1 MSAPV
6 PRPSGPFVA
15 PGSVRIFDTT
25 LRDGEQA
32 PGAGLT
38 AAEKLEVARQ
48 LARLKVDVIEAGF
61 PAASPGDFEAVRRIA
76 EETPQDIAVA
86 ALARCK
92 DGDPQRAIEAIK
104 VAHKPHLHV
113 FIATSDIHLKHKLRV
128 DRGTALA
135 EAVRWVRHGREQLG
149 RDAEIE
155 FSAEDASRT
164 DIDYLLQ
171 VYEAVV
177 EAGASTVN
185 IPDTVGYAIP
195 SEFGALTKRVVDLV
209 GGAATVSIHCHND
222 LGLATANTLAA
233 VQAGARQVE
242 VTINGLGERAGNASL
257 EEVVM
262 ALRTRPTQ
270 FPDLGSGV
278 QTEHITAA
286 SRLVSYL
293 TGFAVQPNKAIVG
306 GNAFA
311 HESGIHQDGV
321 IKNPLTYEIM
331 TPQSVGLSGSQLTI
345 GKLSG
350 RRGLQGKLR
359 ELGHEL
365 DGDVLDAIYRQ
376 AIELADA
383 KKEVTDADLLALV
396 EQRASEVEA
405 SVVLVGWNV
414 TSSHGGN
421 AVGTVTLSVNGDGT
435 ECRGDR
441 ERPGQ
446 RALQGRRRHA
456 PAAPRLAP
464 DADRVRDQGRVGRRG
479 RAGPGTGPLPPLVG
493 RGTRRARRVRPR
505 VIHEH
510 HRGVARRLS
519 RRDQQAPWRRDQR
532 GRRGIREPAGR
543 RGPAMTE
550 ADLQTYRIA
559 TIPGDGVG
567 PEVVE
572 AARRVVEAAGGGS
585 DSGRLAG
592 DPRRWHRDRHLRCR
606 DPPRGCRGVRR
617 GGRDPARRRG
627 RAEMVRPRRAFAP
640 SRPCSPCV
648 AASACSRTCARS
660 RSTRPS
666 WRPPR
671 PRRAARRGR
680 PAHRPRA
687 DRRLYFGEREEP
699 RARPANGGARHDAVP
714 EDEISRIVRLAFE
727 LARGRRAG

>member
-1 MSAPV
+1 MTSAV
-6 PRPSGPFVA
+6 PRPAGPFVPA
-15 PGSVRIFDTT
+15 GSVRIFDTT

-76 EETPQDIAVA
+76 QETPQDIAVA

-113 FIATSDIHLKHKLRV
+113 FIATSDIHLKHKLRI
-128 DRGTALA
+128 DRETALA
-135 EAVRWVRHGREQLG
+135 EAVRWVRYGREELG

-164 DIDYLLQ
+164 DTEFLLK

-195 SEFGALTKRVVDLV
+195 SEFGSLTQRVVDLV
-209 GGAATVSIHCHND
+209 GNQATISIHCHND

-233 VQAGARQVE
+233 VQSGARQVE

-270 FPDLGSGV
+270 FSETATSV

-321 IKNPLTYEIM
+321 IKHPLTYEIM

-350 RRGLQGKLR
+350 RKGLQGKLR
-359 ELGHEL
+359 ELGHDLEGEAL
-365 DGDVLDAIYRQ
+365 DVIYRQ

-396 EQRASEVEA
+396 EQRASEVPA
-405 SVVLVGWNV
+405 SVVLVGWSV

-421 AVGTVTLSVNGDGT
+421 ATGTVTLSIDG
-435 ECRGDR
+435 R
-441 ERPGQ
+441 ERSAEATGNGPVNALFKGVDDAIQPILGWHPTLIEYEIKAVSAGEDAQGQ
-446 RALQGRRRHA
+446 VLVRCRRSS
-456 PAAPRLAP
+456 
-464 DADRVRDQGRVGRRG
+464 DE
-479 RAGPGTGPLPPLVG
+479 GPGALVVSG
-493 RGTRRARRVRPR
+493 HGLSTNIIEASLDAYLVA
-505 VIHEH
+505 INKLHGAEIN
-510 HRGVARRLS
+510 GVA
-519 RRDQQAPWRRDQR
+519 
-532 GRRGIREPAGR
+532 
-543 RGPAMTE
+543 
-550 ADLQTYRIA
+550 
-559 TIPGDGVG
+559 V
-567 PEVVE
+567 
-572 AARRVVEAAGGGS
+572 
-585 DSGRLAG
+585 
-592 DPRRWHRDRHLRCR
+592 
-606 DPPRGCRGVRR
+606 
-617 GGRDPARRRG
+617 
-627 RAEMVRPRRAFAP
+627 AFANQ
-640 SRPCSPCV
+640 
-648 AASACSRTCARS
+648 RTE
-660 RSTRPS
+660 
-666 WRPPR
+666 
-671 PRRAARRGR
+671 RGL
-680 PAHRPRA
+680 P
-687 DRRLYFGEREEP
+687 
-699 RARPANGGARHDAVP
+699 
-714 EDEISRIVRLAFE
+714 
-727 LARGRRAG
+727 

>member
-1 MSAPV
+1 MSAAV
-6 PRPSGPFVA
+6 PRPAGPFVPA
-15 PGSVRIFDTT
+15 GSVRIFDTT

-38 AAEKLEVARQ
+38 AAEKLQVARQ
-48 LARLKVDVIEAGF
+48 LARLQVDVIEAGF

-76 EETPQDIAVA
+76 QETPKDIAVA
-86 ALARCK
+86 ALARCR
-92 DGDPQRAIEAIK
+92 DGDPQRAVEAIK
-104 VAHKPHLHV
+104 VAHRPHLHV
-113 FIATSDIHLKHKLRV
+113 FIATSDIHLKHKLRI
-128 DRGTALA
+128 DRETALA
-135 EAVRWVRHGREQLG
+135 EAVRWVRYGREQLG

-164 DIDYLLQ
+164 DTDFLLQ

-185 IPDTVGYAIP
+185 VPDTVGYAIP
-195 SEFGALTKRVVDLV
+195 SEFAALTARVVDLV
-209 GGAATVSIHCHND
+209 GDQATVSIHCHND

-270 FPDLGSGV
+270 FEAVGSGI

-321 IKNPLTYEIM
+321 IKHPLTYEIM

-359 ELGHEL
+359 ELGHDLEGETL
-365 DGDVLDAIYRQ
+365 DVIYRQ

-396 EQRASEVEA
+396 EQRAAEVPA

-421 AVGTVTLSVNGDGT
+421 ATGTVTLSVDGVERSAEATGNGPVNALFQGVD
-435 ECRGDR
+435 D
-441 ERPGQ
+441 
-446 RALQGRRRHA
+446 ALQPVLGWHPTLAEYEIKAVSAGEDAQGQVLVRCRRSS
-456 PAAPRLAP
+456 
-464 DADRVRDQGRVGRRG
+464 DE
-479 RAGPGTGPLPPLVG
+479 GPGALVVSG
-493 RGTRRARRVRPR
+493 HGLSTNIIEASLDAYLVA
-505 VIHEH
+505 VNKLHGAEIN
-510 HRGVARRLS
+510 GVA
-519 RRDQQAPWRRDQR
+519 
-532 GRRGIREPAGR
+532 
-543 RGPAMTE
+543 
-550 ADLQTYRIA
+550 
-559 TIPGDGVG
+559 V
-567 PEVVE
+567 
-572 AARRVVEAAGGGS
+572 
-585 DSGRLAG
+585 
-592 DPRRWHRDRHLRCR
+592 
-606 DPPRGCRGVRR
+606 
-617 GGRDPARRRG
+617 
-627 RAEMVRPRRAFAP
+627 AFANQ
-640 SRPCSPCV
+640 
-648 AASACSRTCARS
+648 RS
-660 RSTRPS
+660 E
-666 WRPPR
+666 
-671 PRRAARRGR
+671 RGL
-680 PAHRPRA
+680 P
-687 DRRLYFGEREEP
+687 
-699 RARPANGGARHDAVP
+699 
-714 EDEISRIVRLAFE
+714 
-727 LARGRRAG
+727 